1 MNDNHRFQ
9 RYSQGIYLYAAPC
22 FDLAIAQWHD
32 PETRHRLTSWQTPS
46 DLCLPQPQSM
56 AVRALARWLLH
67 HKWGYPAEEWL
78 IERRSS
84 GEPFLNREGGLPVPH
99 LSFSHRGAWVG
110 CAVSL
115 QGTIGF
121 DLELPRK
128 NYSSLTGSEH
138 FLSAAEQQWIAK
150 EGEPAFLAFWTLR
163 ESFAKCQGEGLSL
176 ALAPVPREL
185 LAARN
190 HQVTFVWQHKH
201 WFCQQGRWQ
210 ELFWAVTMSNTRDAS
225 LPI

>member
-1 MNDNHRFQ
+1 
-9 RYSQGIYLYAAPC
+9 
-22 FDLAIAQWHD
+22 
-32 PETRHRLTSWQTPS
+32 
-46 DLCLPQPQSM
+46 M

-84 GEPFLNREGGLPVPH
+84 GEPFLSRVEGLPAPH
-99 LSFSHRGAWVG
+99 LSFSHRGEWVG
-110 CAVSL
+110 CAVCA

-128 NYSSLTGSEH
+128 NQAALTGAEH

-150 EGEPAFLAFWTLR
+150 EGASAFLAFWTLR
-163 ESFAKCQGEGLSL
+163 ESFAKCQGQGLSL
-176 ALAPVPREL
+176 ALATVPGDV

-190 HQVTFVWQHKH
+190 HRVYFLWNHKY
-201 WFCQQGRWQ
+201 WFCQQDRWQ
-210 ELFWAVTMSNTRDAS
+210 QLFWAVTMSSARNACMPT
-225 LPI
+225 